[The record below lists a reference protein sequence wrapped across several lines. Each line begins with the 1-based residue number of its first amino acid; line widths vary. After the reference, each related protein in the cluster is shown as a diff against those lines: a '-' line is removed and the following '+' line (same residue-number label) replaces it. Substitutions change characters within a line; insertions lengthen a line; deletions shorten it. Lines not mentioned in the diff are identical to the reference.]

1 MSGNT
6 EKALAIEKN
15 LKYAKLSAQKNQ
27 KLKLVKDKER
37 AAVIKPT
44 QEMIERKILE
54 LSRKDVSS
62 EMTMLN

>member
-15 LKYAKLSAQKNQ
+15 LKYAKLSAQINQ